1 LASPPDRLEG
11 FRWNPEALRIPRVA
25 AAARAPAR
33 APTGSFR
40 LAVDP
45 LVTSTRTKAQVI
57 ADQAAAGCGGDAARF
72 NVPWGRLEVRD
83 LAFAL
88 APAGAPHAF
97 SLRVGGRTSELVEL
111 LEIVELS
118 TSGPRKVSLP
128 DSLLIPTALTS
139 TPLQVKWRYWGLTER
154 SPGFLKFAPLLD
166 NGSPREIWQPWQDPT
181 TSRNS
186 EMLMVWSLTEEERAA
201 QIVSGVYTLD
211 TAQHNDLQEW
221 CARTPQAPAALTLP
235 ARYPAFTRRTCVQRV
250 PPRRAMASRRGERWR
265 AAGVLLLGVGAGEA
279 AGEAAVPGVGVD
291 ATATLPPAV
300 TRTPATATTSWRP

>member
-1 LASPPDRLEG
+1 
-11 FRWNPEALRIPRVA
+11 
-25 AAARAPAR
+25 
-33 APTGSFR
+33 
-40 LAVDP
+40 VDP
-45 LVTSTRTKAQVI
+45 LVTSIRTKAQVT

-72 NVPWGRLEVRD
+72 NVPWDRLEVRD

-88 APAGAPHAF
+88 APAGSPHAF
-97 SLRVGGRTSELVEL
+97 SLRVGGKTSGLVEL
-111 LEIVELS
+111 LEILELS
-118 TSGPRKVSLP
+118 TNGPRKVSDGACLRP
-128 DSLLIPTALTS
+128 SLIPSLLIPTALTI
-139 TPLQVKWRYWGLTER
+139 TPLQVKWRYWGLKER

-221 CARTPQAPAALTLP
+221 CARTPQAPAALTMP

-250 PPRRAMASRRGERWR
+250 PPRRAMARRRGERWR
-265 AAGVLLLGVGAGEA
+265 AAGVLLLGAGAGEA
-279 AGEAAVPGVGVD
+279 AGEAAVVPGVGVD

-300 TRTPATATTSWRP
+300 TRTLATATTIWRP